1 MHVLLC
7 PDSFKESMSA
17 LEFCKYT
24 SACIKEI
31 HPDWDV
37 TSIPMADGGEGSLD
51 AILPYLKNPHWKTVP
66 CVDAIHRPME
76 ATYLI
81 SDDIAYI
88 ELAKTSGLASI
99 EKDKRDIMKANTFG
113 TGMVLQDAISENVKE
128 VILFAGGSAT
138 VDAGTGIM
146 QALGLTLL
154 DKNNTAI
161 PTSINALPHVRN
173 LKMGKNKLPKGLD
186 FKIICDVSNPLCGP
200 WGAAHTYGPQK
211 GASEKEVK
219 VLDTGMQHL
228 SALLGDLGIDINTEK
243 PGMGAAGGIALAT
256 AILNP
261 QLIQGASYFIQK
273 TLLEEHMAK
282 ADLIITGEGRYDN
295 QSQMG
300 KITGEII
307 KRAKDMGK
315 RLVLICGTSNSPL
328 PGANL
333 IRFDQLNL
341 DGEDSFS
348 SPEKYLRLAVRM
360 IEK

>member
-1 MHVLLC
+1 M
-7 PDSFKESMSA
+7 
-17 LEFCKYT
+17 
-24 SACIKEI
+24 
-31 HPDWDV
+31 
-37 TSIPMADGGEGSLD
+37 
-51 AILPYLKNPHWKTVP
+51 
-66 CVDAIHRPME
+66 
-76 ATYLI
+76 
-81 SDDIAYI
+81 
-88 ELAKTSGLASI
+88 
-99 EKDKRDIMKANTFG
+99 
-113 TGMVLQDAISENVKE
+113 QDAISENVKE

-161 PTSINALPHVRN
+161 PTNINALPHVSS
-173 LKMGKNKLPKGLD
+173 LKMDKNKLPKGLD
-186 FKIICDVSNPLCGP
+186 FKIICDVSNPLYGP
-200 WGAAHTYGPQK
+200 MGAAQVYGPQK
-211 GASEKEVK
+211 GASEKEVE
-219 VLDTGMQHL
+219 VLDAGMQHL
-228 SALLGDLGIDINTEK
+228 STLFGDLGIDIKTEK

-256 AILNP
+256 ALLNP

-273 TLLEEHMAK
+273 SLLEEHMAK
-282 ADLIITGEGRYDN
+282 ADLIITGEGRYDD

-315 RLVLICGTSNSPL
+315 KLVLICGTSNSPL

-333 IRFDQLNL
+333 IRFDQLDL

>member
-7 PDSFKESMSA
+7 PDSFKESISA
-17 LEFCKYT
+17 LDFCKFVT
-24 SACIKEI
+24 AAIHEI
-31 HPDWDV
+31 HPGWQV

-51 AILPYLKNPHWKTVP
+51 AILPYLKKPRWKSVC
-66 CVDAIHRPME
+66 CVDAIHRQME
-76 ATYLI
+76 AAYLI
-81 SDDIAYI
+81 SDDVAYI
-88 ELAKTSGLASI
+88 ELAKTSGLAQI
-99 EKDKRDIMKANTFG
+99 EKDKRDILRANTFG
-113 TGMVLQDAISENVKE
+113 TGMLLQDAISENIKE

-138 VDAGTGIM
+138 VDGGTGII
-146 QALGLTLL
+146 QALGINLF
-154 DKNNTAI
+154 DKNNKAI
-161 PTSINALPHVRN
+161 PKNINALPHVRSF
-173 LKMGKNKLPKGLD
+173 KIDKTKLPKELEI
-186 FKIICDVSNPLCGP
+186 KIVCDVNNPLLGP
-200 WGAAHTYGPQK
+200 NGAAQIYGPQK
-211 GASEKEVK
+211 GASKEEVK
-219 VLDTGMQHL
+219 ALDSGMEHL
-228 SALLGDLGIDINTEK
+228 SSLFKDAGIEVNYEK
-243 PGMGAAGGIALAT
+243 AGMGAAGGIALAT

-315 RLVLICGTSNSPL
+315 KLVLICGTSNSPL